1 MAEAKTQELE
11 PPKLKIV
18 NGDAEVSS
26 LADLLEWFLKFDE
39 RTARM
44 RLAYTEELFQW
55 KQFDDEANG
64 IGIYPFENAEARFA
78 VGAIQALKENN
89 SEEQLQIWI
98 TEVLE
103 ALGAAR
109 EMKTEMSNAYRLDD
123 ADPEAFSLKKA
134 EKLTTNNE
142 KRLYLSNC
150 WFEVLYTAEARF
162 LGYVYQELYGR
173 PFAPATI

>member
-1 MAEAKTQELE
+1 MAEAKTKETE
-11 PPKLKIV
+11 PPKLKV
-18 NGDAEVSS
+18 LNGEAEVAS
-26 LADLLEWFLKFDE
+26 LADLLEWFLNFDE

-44 RLAYTEELFQW
+44 RMAYTEELFQW
-55 KQFDDEANG
+55 KQSDDEAKG
-64 IGIYPFENAEARFA
+64 VGTYPFENAEARFA

-89 SEEQLQIWI
+89 TEPLLKLWI
-98 TEVLE
+98 TDVLE

-162 LGYVYQELYGR
+162 LGYVYQEVYGK
-173 PFAPATI
+173 PFAV